1 MVGAVRG
8 IDPRPASTSTTPSA
22 TSTPQHSATVER
34 EQIFSGNARRV
45 FPRLERALA
54 AQGRA

>member
-1 MVGAVRG
+1 MLGAVRG
-8 IDPRPASTSTTPSA
+8 VDPETGQYFDDTKRYLDAAALSD
-22 TSTPQHSATVER
+22 VER